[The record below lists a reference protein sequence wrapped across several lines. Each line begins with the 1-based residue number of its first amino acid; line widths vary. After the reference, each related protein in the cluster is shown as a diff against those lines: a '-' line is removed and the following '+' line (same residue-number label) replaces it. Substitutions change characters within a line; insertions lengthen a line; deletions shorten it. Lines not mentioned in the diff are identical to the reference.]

1 MNSYTISGF
10 TFRTFALVSALA
22 VLGASPALADEA
34 VRSVK
39 VSYADLDLNTQAGAA
54 TLYGRLRGAA
64 RQLCGYEGTTF
75 TDQAIWNECVKRAVG
90 DAVAKVN
97 SPQLTALYTGKSPA
111 VIAMRAH

>member
-22 VLGASPALADEA
+22 VLGASPALADET

-54 TLYGRLRGAA
+54 TLYGRIRAA
-64 RQLCGYEGTTF
+64 AKQVCGPDEWAYGHSTF
-75 TDQAIWNECVKRAVG
+75 KRCFNQALGN
-90 DAVAKVN
+90 AVAKVN
-97 SPQLTALYTGKSPA
+97 NPQLTALHQGKSPA
-111 VIAMRAH
+111 MTASR